1 MFNPLIP
8 DLSKIKN
15 DELENKIQELMKKYL
30 IASRSGQGAVCDQ
43 IITWLDAYKSEQ
55 QKRHDENNKKMLQKT
70 KDYDDL
76 INIE

>member
-15 DELENKIQELMKKYL
+15 DDLENKIQELMKKYW
-30 IASRSGQGAVCDQ
+30 IAARSGQGAVCNQ
-43 IITWLDAYKSEQ
+43 ISVWLDAYKTEQ
-55 QKRHDENNKKMLQKT
+55 LKRHEENNKKLLQKS

-76 INIE
+76 INVE

>member
-15 DELENKIQELMKKYL
+15 EELENKIQELMKKYF
-30 IASRSGQGAVCDQ
+30 IASKFGQGTVCDQ
-43 IITWLDAYKSEQ
+43 ITIWLNAYKSEQ
-55 QKRHDENNKKMLQKT
+55 QRRNEENNKKLLQKS

-76 INIE
+76 INVD

>member
-15 DELENKIQELMKKYL
+15 DELEKKIQELMKKYL
-30 IASRSGQGAVCDQ
+30 IASRSGQGIVCNQ
-43 IITWLDAYKSEQ
+43 IINWLDAYKSEQ
-55 QKRHDENNKKMLQKT
+55 QKRHEENNKKMLQKT